1 MNGKDLM
8 QALNDIDER
17 YIEEALPWSAAVKKE
32 RHPVWALAAGLALCL
47 GLGAGAALLF
57 GGPLLTSGDPGPEV
71 TTLENAA
78 TGEARAAEQEAPEVP
93 IPHLEFAVSD
103 SGIGASVGGVYAA
116 GEGTQRELTLD
127 ELSSL
132 REQPGLSWMGGYYL
146 TGGALFDENGA
157 TLQVM
162 VAGYDPSI
170 VDESLETFPV
180 TESPAFTL
188 VLGKEGESGLPNAIE
203 DQLFFLEEPNN
214 TVEGVGVRAAQF
226 PYQDSYIDPVS
237 GESTQVDSTLYC
249 TGCTL
254 DGASVGLMAIADG
267 TALTEEEAQRL
278 AEVAAGYGV
287 HYGLSLEGLSAE
299 PKGKDTPNV
308 NYGDSYHLTVLGP
321 LGSRAPLDF
330 AAYTVETQEEY
341 GSYEEFLQAME
352 EDFNLGRWPEG
363 FAEGSTNRELTQEE
377 MQSIWGGQLPW
388 QENLPLAGWAVFDPS
403 GDLEG
408 VYLYGAD
415 EGSQEIGSRFLVVLR
430 PGPLNWEALRRREL
444 SYDIIQKPNN
454 QVNGQDVYAVTT
466 ALDQFY
472 EDGAGERV
480 DLGDNITYQA
490 SFQKG
495 EDPMTVTVYGYA
507 QGAPGDDPTPE
518 ERQAEALARDE
529 AQALVE
535 TVVGRSLYGPLSLE
549 GIAGGADSAPQ
560 EESTSSQTESAV
572 SSEIEENESTEG
584 GLNYLDVS
592 FNTSEYIPYME
603 EQTQLYQHYAEAEQR
618 GETWSVS
625 RGLEEDELNFL
636 LDQDFLPNQ
645 EDFAI
650 LEGGATLDWMEEPL
664 WVELSGFPTQE
675 TRSSGISAFTLYLS
689 KGDVPVSEAK
699 YLSTLFPEPNNTL
712 EGVDIYAFRWE
723 EETSLSQ
730 FSTPAEGQPYIP
742 PVYDRD
748 DSVLLALAFQKED
761 VGVAMTVRCDKWGFA
776 SEEEAQDFA
785 LSLAKNII
793 TQGVIPMEND
803 MQILSLPEN

>member
-93 IPHLEFAVSD
+93 IPHLEFAVND
-103 SGIGASVGGVYAA
+103 TGIGRATGGVYAA

-132 REQPGLSWMGGYYL
+132 REQPGLSWMGDYYL
-146 TGGALFDENGA
+146 TGTALFDENGA

-180 TESPAFTL
+180 EKIPAFL
-188 VLGKEGESGLPNAIE
+188 LALGQEDLPTQIE
-203 DQLFFLEEPNN
+203 EQLAFLEEPNN

-430 PGPLNWEALRRREL
+430 PGPLDWEALRRREL
-444 SYDIIQKPNN
+444 SYDIIQEPNN
-454 QVNGQDVYAVTT
+454 QVNDQDVYAVTT

-472 EDGAGERV
+472 EDDAGERV
-480 DLGDNITYQA
+480 DLGDHITYQA
-490 SFQKG
+490 SFQT
-495 EDPMTVTVYGYA
+495 DSLAVTVYGYA
-507 QGAPGDDPTPE
+507 QGAAGDTPTPE
-518 ERQAEALARDE
+518 EQQAEALARDK

-535 TVVGRSLYGPLSLE
+535 TVTGRSLYGPLSLE

-592 FNTSEYIPYME
+592 FNTSEYIAYMN
-603 EQTQLYQHYAEAEQR
+603 EQTHLYQHYAEAEQR
-618 GETWSVS
+618 GEPWLGS

-636 LDQDFLPNQ
+636 LDQEFLPNQ
-645 EDFAI
+645 EDFTI
-650 LEGGATLDWMEEPL
+650 LVGGATLDWMEEPL
-664 WVELSGFPTQE
+664 WVELSGSPTQE
-675 TRSSGISAFTLYLS
+675 TRSTGISAFTLYLA
-689 KGDVPVSEAK
+689 KGDIPVSRAK

-723 EETSLSQ
+723 EETNFSQ

-742 PVYDRD
+742 PVYDHD
-748 DSVLLALAFQKED
+748 DSVLFALAFQKED
-761 VGVAMTVRCDKWGFA
+761 IGVAMTVRCDKWGFA

-785 LSLAKNII
+785 LSLAENII
-793 TQGVIPMEND
+793 TQEVIPMEND
-803 MQILSLPEN
+803 MQVLSLPEN

>member
-93 IPHLEFAVSD
+93 IPDLEFAVND
-103 SGIGASVGGVYAA
+103 TGIGRATGGVYAA

-146 TGGALFDENGA
+146 TGGALFRETGD
-157 TLQVM
+157 LMQVW
-162 VAGYDPSI
+162 VIGYSPSA

-214 TVEGVGVRAAQF
+214 TVEGVGVRAAR
-226 PYQDSYIDPVS
+226 SEEEGVYIDPVS
-237 GESTQVDSTLYC
+237 GESRSAQVTLYC
-249 TGCTL
+249 TGYTL
-254 DGASVGLMAIADG
+254 DGTSVGLMAIADG

-415 EGSQEIGSRFLVVLR
+415 ENSQEIGSRFLVVLR
-430 PGPLNWEALRRREL
+430 PGPLDWEALRRREL
-444 SYDIIQKPNN
+444 SYDIIQEPNN

-472 EDGAGERV
+472 EDDAGERV
-480 DLGDNITYQA
+480 DLGDHITYQA
-490 SFQKG
+490 SFQT
-495 EDPMTVTVYGYA
+495 DSLAVTVYGYA
-507 QGAPGDDPTPE
+507 QGAAGDAPTPE
-518 ERQAEALARDE
+518 EQQAEALARDE

-560 EESTSSQTESAV
+560 EESTSSQAESAV

-584 GLNYLDVS
+584 GLDYLDVS
-592 FNTSEYIPYME
+592 FNTSEYIAYME
-603 EQTQLYQHYAEAEQR
+603 EQTHLYQHYAEAEQR
-618 GETWSVS
+618 GEPWLGS

-636 LDQDFLPNQ
+636 LDQEFLPNQ
-645 EDFAI
+645 EDFTI
-650 LEGGATLDWMEEPL
+650 LVGGATLDWMEEPL
-664 WVELSGFPTQE
+664 WVELSGSPTQE
-675 TRSSGISAFTLYLS
+675 TRSTGISAFTLYLA
-689 KGDVPVSEAK
+689 KGDIPVSRAK

-723 EETSLSQ
+723 EETNFSQ

-742 PVYDRD
+742 PVYDHD
-748 DSVLLALAFQKED
+748 DSVLFALAFQKED
-761 VGVAMTVRCDKWGFA
+761 IGVAMTVRCDKWGFA

-785 LSLAKNII
+785 LSLAENII
-793 TQGVIPMEND
+793 TQEVIPMEND
-803 MQILSLPEN
+803 MQVLSLPEN

>member
-93 IPHLEFAVSD
+93 IPHLEFAVND
-103 SGIGASVGGVYAA
+103 TGIGQGTGGVYA
-116 GEGTQRELTLD
+116 EGVTQRELTLD

-146 TGGALFDENGA
+146 TGGALFHETGD
-157 TLQVM
+157 LMQVW
-162 VAGYDPSI
+162 VIGYSPSA

-430 PGPLNWEALRRREL
+430 PGPLDWEALRRREL

-480 DLGDNITYQA
+480 DLGDHIVYQA
-490 SFQKG
+490 SFQK
-495 EDPMTVTVYGYA
+495 DSLAVTVYGYA
-507 QGAPGDDPTPE
+507 QGAAGDDPTPE
-518 ERQAEALARDE
+518 EQTAEALARDK

-535 TVVGRSLYGPLSLE
+535 TVTGRSLYGPLSLE
-549 GIAGGADSAPQ
+549 GIAGGGLPSLSQ
-560 EESTSSQTESAV
+560 EESSSSQAESGAP
-572 SSEIEENESTEG
+572 SEIEENESTEG
-584 GLNYLDVS
+584 GLDYLDVS
-592 FNTSEYIPYME
+592 FNTSEYIAYMN
-603 EQTQLYQHYAEAEQR
+603 EQTHLYQHYAEAEQR
-618 GETWSVS
+618 GEPWLGS

-636 LDQDFLPNQ
+636 LDQEFLPNQ
-645 EDFAI
+645 EDFTI
-650 LEGGATLDWMEEPL
+650 LVGGATLDWMEEPL
-664 WVELSGFPTQE
+664 WVELSGSPTQE
-675 TRSSGISAFTLYLS
+675 TRSTGISAFTLYLA
-689 KGDVPVSEAK
+689 KGDIPVSRAK
-699 YLSTLFPEPNNTL
+699 YLSTLFP
-712 EGVDIYAFRWE
+712 
-723 EETSLSQ
+723 
-730 FSTPAEGQPYIP
+730 
-742 PVYDRD
+742 
-748 DSVLLALAFQKED
+748 
-761 VGVAMTVRCDKWGFA
+761 
-776 SEEEAQDFA
+776 
-785 LSLAKNII
+785 
-793 TQGVIPMEND
+793 
-803 MQILSLPEN
+803 

>member
-78 TGEARAAEQEAPEVP
+78 SGEARAAEQEAPEVP

-103 SGIGASVGGVYAA
+103 SGIGASVGGVYA
-116 GEGTQRELTLD
+116 EGVIQRTLTLD

-132 REQPGLSWMGGYYL
+132 REQPGLSWMGDYYL
-146 TGGALFDENGA
+146 TGTALFDENGG

-180 TESPAFTL
+180 EKTPAFL
-188 VLGKEGESGLPNAIE
+188 LALGQEDLPTQIE
-203 DQLFFLEEPNN
+203 EQLAFLGEPNN

-226 PYQDSYIDPVS
+226 PYQGGYIDPVS
-237 GESTQVDSTLYC
+237 RESTQVDSTLYC
-249 TGCTL
+249 TGYTL

-299 PKGKDTPNV
+299 PKGKDAPNV

-430 PGPLNWEALRRREL
+430 PGPLDWEALRRREL

-472 EDGAGERV
+472 EDDAGERV
-480 DLGDNITYQA
+480 DLGDHITYQA
-490 SFQKG
+490 SFQT
-495 EDPMTVTVYGYA
+495 DSLAVTVYGYA
-507 QGAPGDDPTPE
+507 QGAAGDAPTPE
-518 ERQAEALARDE
+518 EQQAEALARDE

-560 EESTSSQTESAV
+560 EESTSSQAESAV
-572 SSEIEENESTEG
+572 PSEIEENESSEG

-723 EETSLSQ
+723 EAVSYHVFTDYTTDYPYPHP
-730 FSTPAEGQPYIP
+730 TPFH
-742 PVYDRD
+742 
-748 DSVLLALAFQKED
+748 DSDQSVEFGLAFQKED
-761 VGVAMTVRCDKWGFA
+761 IGVAMTVRCDKWGFA
-776 SEEEAQDFA
+776 SEEEAKDFA
-785 LSLAKNII
+785 LSLAENII
-793 TQGVIPMEND
+793 TQEVIPMEND
-803 MQILSLPEN
+803 MQVLSLPEN

>member
-93 IPHLEFAVSD
+93 IPHLEFAVND
-103 SGIGASVGGVYAA
+103 TGIGQGTGGVYA
-116 GEGTQRELTLD
+116 EGVTQRELTLD

-132 REQPGLSWMGGYYL
+132 REQPGLSWMGDYYL
-146 TGGALFDENGA
+146 TGTALFDENGG

-180 TESPAFTL
+180 EKTPAFL
-188 VLGKEGESGLPNAIE
+188 LALGQEDLPTQIE
-203 DQLFFLEEPNN
+203 EQLAFLEEPNN

-430 PGPLNWEALRRREL
+430 PGPLDWEALRRREL
-444 SYDIIQKPNN
+444 SYDIIQEPNN
-454 QVNGQDVYAVTT
+454 QVNGQNVYAVTT

-472 EDGAGERV
+472 EEDAGERV
-480 DLGDNITYQA
+480 DLGDHITYQA
-490 SFQKG
+490 SFQK
-495 EDPMTVTVYGYA
+495 DSLAVTVYGYA
-507 QGAPGDDPTPE
+507 QGAAGDAPTPE
-518 ERQAEALARDE
+518 EQQAEALARDE

-723 EETSLSQ
+723 EAVSYHVFTDYTTDYPYPHP
-730 FSTPAEGQPYIP
+730 TPFH
-742 PVYDRD
+742 
-748 DSVLLALAFQKED
+748 DSDQSVEFGLAFQKED
-761 VGVAMTVRCDKWGFA
+761 IGVAMTVRCDKWGFA
-776 SEEEAQDFA
+776 SEEEAKDFA
-785 LSLAKNII
+785 LSLAENII
-793 TQGVIPMEND
+793 TQEVIPMEND

>member
-78 TGEARAAEQEAPEVP
+78 TGEVRAAEQEAPEVP
-93 IPHLEFAVSD
+93 IPDLEFAVND
-103 SGIGASVGGVYAA
+103 TGIGRATGGVYAA

-146 TGGALFDENGA
+146 TGGALFHETGD
-157 TLQVM
+157 LMQVW
-162 VAGYDPSI
+162 VIGYSPSA

-188 VLGKEGESGLPNAIE
+188 VLGKEGESGLSNAIE

-214 TVEGVGVRAAQF
+214 TVEGVGVRAAR
-226 PYQDSYIDPVS
+226 SEEEGVYIDPVS
-237 GESTQVDSTLYC
+237 GESRSAQVTLYC
-249 TGCTL
+249 TGYTL
-254 DGASVGLMAIADG
+254 DGTSVGLMAIADG

-430 PGPLNWEALRRREL
+430 PGPLDWEALRLREL
-444 SYDIIQKPNN
+444 SYDIIQEPNN
-454 QVNGQDVYAVTT
+454 QVNDQDVYAVTT

-472 EDGAGERV
+472 EDDAGERV
-480 DLGDNITYQA
+480 DLGDHITYQA
-490 SFQKG
+490 SFQT
-495 EDPMTVTVYGYA
+495 DSLAVTVYGYA
-507 QGAPGDDPTPE
+507 QGAAGDAPTPE
-518 ERQAEALARDE
+518 EQQAEALARDE

-675 TRSSGISAFTLYLS
+675 TRSTGINAFTLYLS
-689 KGDVPVSEAK
+689 KGDIPVARAK

-785 LSLAKNII
+785 LSLAENII
-793 TQGVIPMEND
+793 TQEVIPMEND
-803 MQILSLPEN
+803 MQVLSLPEN

>member
-8 QALNDIDER
+8 QALNDIDGR

-78 TGEARAAEQEAPEVP
+78 TGEARAAEQEAQEVP

-103 SGIGASVGGVYAA
+103 SGIGASVGGVYA
-116 GEGTQRELTLD
+116 EGVIQRALTLD

-132 REQPGLSWMGGYYL
+132 REQPGLSWMGDYYL
-146 TGGALFDENGA
+146 TGTALFDENGA

-180 TESPAFTL
+180 EKIPAFL
-188 VLGKEGESGLPNAIE
+188 LALGQEDLPTQIE
-203 DQLFFLEEPNN
+203 EQLAFLEEPNN

-430 PGPLNWEALRRREL
+430 PGPLDWEALRLREL
-444 SYDIIQKPNN
+444 SYDIIQEPNN

-472 EDGAGERV
+472 EDDAGERV
-480 DLGDNITYQA
+480 DLGDHITYQA
-490 SFQKG
+490 SFQT
-495 EDPMTVTVYGYA
+495 DSLAVTVYGYA
-507 QGAPGDDPTPE
+507 QGAAGDAPTPE
-518 ERQAEALARDE
+518 EQQAEALARDE

-549 GIAGGADSAPQ
+549 GIAGGADSSPFSQ
-560 EESTSSQTESAV
+560 EESAASSQAESAV

-675 TRSSGISAFTLYLS
+675 TRSTGISAFTLYLA
-689 KGDVPVSEAK
+689 KGDIPVSRAK

-723 EETSLSQ
+723 EETNFSQ

-742 PVYDRD
+742 PVYDHD
-748 DSVLLALAFQKED
+748 DSVLFALAFQKED
-761 VGVAMTVRCDKWGFA
+761 IGVAMTVRCDKWGFA

-785 LSLAKNII
+785 LSLAENII
-793 TQGVIPMEND
+793 TQEVIPMEND
-803 MQILSLPEN
+803 MQVLSLPEN

>member
-103 SGIGASVGGVYAA
+103 SGIGASVGGVSMEAA
-116 GEGTQRELTLD
+116 TQRALTLD

-132 REQPGLSWMGGYYL
+132 REQPGLSWMGDYYL
-146 TGGALFDENGA
+146 TGTALFDENGG

-180 TESPAFTL
+180 EKTPAFL
-188 VLGKEGESGLPNAIE
+188 LALGQEDLPTQIE
-203 DQLFFLEEPNN
+203 EQLAFLGEPNN
-214 TVEGVGVRAAQF
+214 TVEGVEVRAAQF
-226 PYQDSYIDPVS
+226 PYQGGYIDPVS
-237 GESTQVDSTLYC
+237 GETTQVDSTLYC
-249 TGCTL
+249 TGYTL
-254 DGASVGLMAIADG
+254 DGASVGLMAVGGD
-267 TALTEEEAQRL
+267 TLTEEEAQHL

-287 HYGLSLEGLSAE
+287 YHGLSLEGISAE
-299 PKGKDTPNV
+299 PKGNDTPNV

-330 AAYTVETQEEY
+330 APYTVETQEEY

-377 MQSIWGGQLPW
+377 IQSIWGGQLPW
-388 QENLPLAGWAVFDPS
+388 AESLPLAGWAVFGPS

-415 EGSQEIGSRFLVVLR
+415 ENSQEIGSRFLVTLQ
-430 PGPLNWEALRRREL
+430 PGPLDWEALRLREL
-444 SYDIIQKPNN
+444 SYDIIQEPNN

-466 ALDQFY
+466 ALDRFY
-472 EDGAGERV
+472 EDDAGERV
-480 DLGDNITYQA
+480 DLGNHITYQA
-490 SFQKG
+490 SFQT
-495 EDPMTVTVYGYA
+495 DSLAVTVYGYA
-507 QGAPGDDPTPE
+507 QGAAGDDPTPE
-518 ERQAEALARDE
+518 EQMAEALARDE

-535 TVVGRSLYGPLSLE
+535 TVTGRSLYGPLSLE
-549 GIAGGADSAPQ
+549 GIAGGADSSPFSQ
-560 EESTSSQTESAV
+560 EESAASSQAESAV
-572 SSEIEENESTEG
+572 PSEIEENESSEG

-592 FNTSEYIPYME
+592 FNTSEYITYMN
-603 EQTQLYQHYAEAEQR
+603 EQTHLYQHYAEAEQR
-618 GETWSVS
+618 GEPWLGS

-675 TRSSGISAFTLYLS
+675 TRSTGINAFTLYLS
-689 KGDVPVSEAK
+689 KGDIPVARAK

-761 VGVAMTVRCDKWGFA
+761 IGVAMTVRCDKWGFA
-776 SEEEAQDFA
+776 SEEEAKDFA
-785 LSLAKNII
+785 LSLAENII
-793 TQGVIPMEND
+793 TQEVIPMEND
-803 MQILSLPEN
+803 MQVLSLPEN

>member
-57 GGPLLTSGDPGPEV
+57 GGSLLTSGDPGPEV

-78 TGEARAAEQEAPEVP
+78 TGEVRAAEQEAPEVP
-93 IPHLEFAVSD
+93 IPDLEFAVND
-103 SGIGASVGGVYAA
+103 TGIGRATGGVYAA

-146 TGGALFDENGA
+146 TGTALFDENGG

-214 TVEGVGVRAAQF
+214 TVEGVGVRAAR
-226 PYQDSYIDPVS
+226 SEEEGVYIDPVS
-237 GESTQVDSTLYC
+237 GESRSAQVTLYC

-330 AAYTVETQEEY
+330 APYTVETQEEY

-430 PGPLNWEALRRREL
+430 PGPLDWEALRRREL

-480 DLGDNITYQA
+480 DLGDHIVYQA
-490 SFQKG
+490 SFQT
-495 EDPMTVTVYGYA
+495 DSLAVTVYGYA
-507 QGAPGDDPTPE
+507 QGAAGDAPTPE
-518 ERQAEALARDE
+518 EQQAEALARDE

-560 EESTSSQTESAV
+560 EESTSSQAESAV

-675 TRSSGISAFTLYLS
+675 TRSTGISAFTLYLA
-689 KGDVPVSEAK
+689 KGDIPVSRAK

-723 EETSLSQ
+723 EETNFSQ

-742 PVYDRD
+742 PVYDHD
-748 DSVLLALAFQKED
+748 DSVLFALAFQKED
-761 VGVAMTVRCDKWGFA
+761 IGVAMTVRCDKWGFA
-776 SEEEAQDFA
+776 SEEEAKDFA
-785 LSLAKNII
+785 LSLAENII
-793 TQGVIPMEND
+793 TQEVIPMEND
-803 MQILSLPEN
+803 MQVLSLPEN

>member
-93 IPHLEFAVSD
+93 IPDLEFAVND
-103 SGIGASVGGVYAA
+103 TGIGRATGGVYAA
-116 GEGTQRELTLD
+116 GEGTQRALTLD

-132 REQPGLSWMGGYYL
+132 REQPGLSWMGDYYL
-146 TGGALFDENGA
+146 TGTALFDENGA

-180 TESPAFTL
+180 EKTPAFL
-188 VLGKEGESGLPNAIE
+188 LALGQEDLPTQIE
-203 DQLFFLEEPNN
+203 EQLAFLGEPNN

-430 PGPLNWEALRRREL
+430 PGPLDWEALRRREL
-444 SYDIIQKPNN
+444 SYDIIQEPNN
-454 QVNGQDVYAVTT
+454 QVNDQDVYAVTT

-472 EDGAGERV
+472 EDDAGERV
-480 DLGDNITYQA
+480 DLGDHITYQA
-490 SFQKG
+490 SFQT
-495 EDPMTVTVYGYA
+495 DSLAVTVYGYA
-507 QGAPGDDPTPE
+507 QGAAGDTPTPE
-518 ERQAEALARDE
+518 EQQAEALARDE

-549 GIAGGADSAPQ
+549 GIAGGGLPSLSQ
-560 EESTSSQTESAV
+560 EESSSSQAESGAP
-572 SSEIEENESTEG
+572 SEIEENESTEG

-592 FNTSEYIPYME
+592 FNTSEYIAYMN
-603 EQTQLYQHYAEAEQR
+603 EQTHLYQHYAEAEQR
-618 GETWSVS
+618 GEPWLGS

-636 LDQDFLPNQ
+636 LDQEFLPNQ
-645 EDFAI
+645 EDFTI
-650 LEGGATLDWMEEPL
+650 LVGGATLDWMEEPL
-664 WVELSGFPTQE
+664 WVELSGSPTQE
-675 TRSSGISAFTLYLS
+675 TRSTGISAFTLYLA
-689 KGDVPVSEAK
+689 KGDIPVSRAK

-723 EETSLSQ
+723 EETNFSQ

-742 PVYDRD
+742 PVYDHD
-748 DSVLLALAFQKED
+748 DSVLFALAFQKED
-761 VGVAMTVRCDKWGFA
+761 IGVAMTVRCDKWGFA

-785 LSLAKNII
+785 LSLAENII
-793 TQGVIPMEND
+793 TQEVIPMEND
-803 MQILSLPEN
+803 MQVLSLPEN

>member
-78 TGEARAAEQEAPEVP
+78 TGEARAAEQEAPEIP
-93 IPHLEFAVSD
+93 IPHLEFAVND
-103 SGIGASVGGVYAA
+103 TGIGQGTGGVYA
-116 GEGTQRELTLD
+116 EGVTQRELTLD

-146 TGGALFDENGA
+146 TGGALFHETGD
-157 TLQVM
+157 LMQVW
-162 VAGYDPSI
+162 VIGYSPSA

-188 VLGKEGESGLPNAIE
+188 VLGKEGESGLSNAIE

-254 DGASVGLMAIADG
+254 DGTSVGLMAIADG
-267 TALTEEEAQRL
+267 TTLTEEEAQRL

-430 PGPLNWEALRRREL
+430 PGPLDWEALRRREL

-472 EDGAGERV
+472 EDDAGEGV
-480 DLGDNITYQA
+480 DLGDHITYQA
-490 SFQKG
+490 SFQK
-495 EDPMTVTVYGYA
+495 DSLAVTVYGYA
-507 QGAPGDDPTPE
+507 QGAAGDAPTPE
-518 ERQAEALARDE
+518 EQQAEALARDK

-535 TVVGRSLYGPLSLE
+535 TVTGRSLYGPLSLE

-675 TRSSGISAFTLYLS
+675 TRSTGISAFTLYLA
-689 KGDVPVSEAK
+689 KGDIPVSRAK

-723 EETSLSQ
+723 EETNFSQ

-742 PVYDRD
+742 PVYDHD
-748 DSVLLALAFQKED
+748 DSVLFALAFQKED
-761 VGVAMTVRCDKWGFA
+761 IGVAMTVRCDKWGFA

-785 LSLAKNII
+785 LSLAENII
-793 TQGVIPMEND
+793 TQEVIPMEND
-803 MQILSLPEN
+803 MQVLSLPEN

>member
-93 IPHLEFAVSD
+93 IPDLEFAVND
-103 SGIGASVGGVYAA
+103 TGIGRATGGVYAA

-146 TGGALFDENGA
+146 TGTALFDENGA

-180 TESPAFTL
+180 EKIPAFL
-188 VLGKEGESGLPNAIE
+188 LALGQEDLPTQIE
-203 DQLFFLEEPNN
+203 EQLAFLGEPNN

-226 PYQDSYIDPVS
+226 PYQGGYIDPVS
-237 GESTQVDSTLYC
+237 RESTQVDSTLYC
-249 TGCTL
+249 TGYTL
-254 DGASVGLMAIADG
+254 DGASVGLMAVGGD
-267 TALTEEEAQRL
+267 TLTEEEAQHL

-287 HYGLSLEGLSAE
+287 YHGLSLEGISAE

-430 PGPLNWEALRRREL
+430 PGPLDWEALRRREL

-480 DLGDNITYQA
+480 DLGDHITYQA
-490 SFQKG
+490 SFQT
-495 EDPMTVTVYGYA
+495 DSLAVTVYGYA
-507 QGAPGDDPTPE
+507 QGAAGDTPTPE
-518 ERQAEALARDE
+518 EQMAEALARDE

-535 TVVGRSLYGPLSLE
+535 TVTGRSLYGPLSLE
-549 GIAGGADSAPQ
+549 GIAGGADSSPFSQ
-560 EESTSSQTESAV
+560 EESAASSQAESAV

-675 TRSSGISAFTLYLS
+675 TRSTGISAFTLYLA
-689 KGDVPVSEAK
+689 KGDIPVSRAK

-723 EETSLSQ
+723 EETNFSQ

-742 PVYDRD
+742 PVYDHD
-748 DSVLLALAFQKED
+748 DSVLFALAFQKED
-761 VGVAMTVRCDKWGFA
+761 IGVAMTVRCDKWGFA

-785 LSLAKNII
+785 LSLAENII
-793 TQGVIPMEND
+793 TQEVIPMEND
-803 MQILSLPEN
+803 MQVLSLPEN

>member
-93 IPHLEFAVSD
+93 IPDLEFAVND
-103 SGIGASVGGVYAA
+103 TGIGRATGGVYAA

-146 TGGALFDENGA
+146 TGTALFDENGG

-226 PYQDSYIDPVS
+226 PYQDSYINPVS

-330 AAYTVETQEEY
+330 APYTVETQEEY

-430 PGPLNWEALRRREL
+430 PGPLDWEALRRREL

-472 EDGAGERV
+472 EDDAGERV
-480 DLGDNITYQA
+480 DLGDHITYQA
-490 SFQKG
+490 SFQT
-495 EDPMTVTVYGYA
+495 DSLAVTVYGYA
-507 QGAPGDDPTPE
+507 QGAAGDTPTPE
-518 ERQAEALARDE
+518 EQQAEALARDE

-560 EESTSSQTESAV
+560 EESTSSQAESAV

-675 TRSSGISAFTLYLS
+675 TRSTGISAFTLYLA
-689 KGDVPVSEAK
+689 KGDIPVSRAK

-723 EETSLSQ
+723 EETNFSQ

-742 PVYDRD
+742 PVYDHD
-748 DSVLLALAFQKED
+748 DSVLFALAFQKED
-761 VGVAMTVRCDKWGFA
+761 IGVAMTVRCDKWGFA

-785 LSLAKNII
+785 LSLAENII
-793 TQGVIPMEND
+793 TQEVIPMEND
-803 MQILSLPEN
+803 MQVLSLPEN

>member
-93 IPHLEFAVSD
+93 IPDLEFAVND
-103 SGIGASVGGVYAA
+103 TGIGRATGGVYAA

-146 TGGALFDENGA
+146 TGGALFHETGD
-157 TLQVM
+157 LMQVW
-162 VAGYDPSI
+162 VIGYSPSA

-188 VLGKEGESGLPNAIE
+188 VLGKEGESGLSKAIE

-249 TGCTL
+249 TGYTL
-254 DGASVGLMAIADG
+254 DSASVGLMAIADG

-299 PKGKDTPNV
+299 PKGKDAPNV

-388 QENLPLAGWAVFDPS
+388 QENLPLAGWAVFDPA

-415 EGSQEIGSRFLVVLR
+415 EGSQEIGSRFLVTLQ
-430 PGPLNWEALRRREL
+430 PGPLDWEALRRREL
-444 SYDIIQKPNN
+444 SYDIIQEPNN
-454 QVNGQDVYAVTT
+454 QVNGQNVYAVTT

-472 EDGAGERV
+472 EEDAGERV
-480 DLGDNITYQA
+480 DLGDHITYQA
-490 SFQKG
+490 SFQK
-495 EDPMTVTVYGYA
+495 DSLAVTVYGYA
-507 QGAPGDDPTPE
+507 QGAAGDAPTPE
-518 ERQAEALARDE
+518 EQQAEALARDE

-675 TRSSGISAFTLYLS
+675 TRSTGISAFTLYLA
-689 KGDVPVSEAK
+689 KGDIPVSRAK

-723 EETSLSQ
+723 EETNFSQ

-742 PVYDRD
+742 PVYDHD
-748 DSVLLALAFQKED
+748 DSVLFALAFQKED
-761 VGVAMTVRCDKWGFA
+761 IGVAMTVRCDKWGFA

-785 LSLAKNII
+785 LSLAENII
-793 TQGVIPMEND
+793 TQEVIPMEND

>member
-78 TGEARAAEQEAPEVP
+78 GEARAEQEAPEVP
-93 IPHLEFAVSD
+93 IPRLEFAVND
-103 SGIGASVGGVYAA
+103 TGIGRATGGVYAA

-146 TGGALFDENGA
+146 TGTALFDENGG

-214 TVEGVGVRAAQF
+214 TVEGVGVRAAR
-226 PYQDSYIDPVS
+226 SEEEGVYIDPVS
-237 GESTQVDSTLYC
+237 GESRSAQVTLYC

-299 PKGKDTPNV
+299 PKGKDAPNV

-430 PGPLNWEALRRREL
+430 PGPLDWEALRRREL

-472 EDGAGERV
+472 EDDAGERV
-480 DLGDNITYQA
+480 DLGDHIVYQA
-490 SFQKG
+490 SFQK
-495 EDPMTVTVYGYA
+495 DSLAVTVYGYA
-507 QGAPGDDPTPE
+507 QGAAGDDPTPE
-518 ERQAEALARDE
+518 EQQAEALARDK

-535 TVVGRSLYGPLSLE
+535 TVTGRSLYGPLSLE

-675 TRSSGISAFTLYLS
+675 TRSTGISAFTLYLA
-689 KGDVPVSEAK
+689 KGDIPVSRAK

-723 EETSLSQ
+723 EETNFSQ

-742 PVYDRD
+742 PVYDHD
-748 DSVLLALAFQKED
+748 DSVLFALAFQKED
-761 VGVAMTVRCDKWGFA
+761 IGVAMTVRCDKWGFA
-776 SEEEAQDFA
+776 SEEEAKDFA
-785 LSLAKNII
+785 LSLAENII
-793 TQGVIPMEND
+793 TQEVIPMEND
-803 MQILSLPEN
+803 MQVLSLPEN

>member
-93 IPHLEFAVSD
+93 IPDLEFAVND
-103 SGIGASVGGVYAA
+103 TGIGRATGGVYAA

-146 TGGALFDENGA
+146 TGTALFDENGG

-214 TVEGVGVRAAQF
+214 TVEGVGVRAAR
-226 PYQDSYIDPVS
+226 SEEEGVYIDPVS
-237 GESTQVDSTLYC
+237 GESRSAQVTLYC

-299 PKGKDTPNV
+299 PKGKDAPNV

-430 PGPLNWEALRRREL
+430 PGPLDWEALRRREL

-454 QVNGQDVYAVTT
+454 QVNGQDVYAATT

-472 EDGAGERV
+472 EDDAGERV
-480 DLGDNITYQA
+480 DLGDHITYQA
-490 SFQKG
+490 SFQT
-495 EDPMTVTVYGYA
+495 DSLAVTVYGYA
-507 QGAPGDDPTPE
+507 QGAAGDAPTPE
-518 ERQAEALARDE
+518 EQQAEALARDE

-664 WVELSGFPTQE
+664 WVELSGSPTQE
-675 TRSSGISAFTLYLS
+675 TRSTGISAFTLYLA
-689 KGDVPVSEAK
+689 KGDIPVSRAK

-723 EETSLSQ
+723 EETNFSQ

-742 PVYDRD
+742 PVYDHD
-748 DSVLLALAFQKED
+748 DSVLFALAFQKED
-761 VGVAMTVRCDKWGFA
+761 IGVAMTVRCDKWGFA

-785 LSLAKNII
+785 LSLAENII
-793 TQGVIPMEND
+793 TQEVIPMEND
-803 MQILSLPEN
+803 MQVLSLPEN

>member
-93 IPHLEFAVSD
+93 IPHLEFAVND
-103 SGIGASVGGVYAA
+103 TGIGQGTGGVYA
-116 GEGTQRELTLD
+116 EGVIQRALTLD

-132 REQPGLSWMGGYYL
+132 REQPGLSWMGDYYL
-146 TGGALFDENGA
+146 TGTALFDENGA

-180 TESPAFTL
+180 EKIPAFL
-188 VLGKEGESGLPNAIE
+188 LALGQEDLPTQIE
-203 DQLFFLEEPNN
+203 EQLAFLEEPNN

-430 PGPLNWEALRRREL
+430 PGPLDWEALRRREL

-472 EDGAGERV
+472 EDDAGERV
-480 DLGDNITYQA
+480 DLGDHIVYQA
-490 SFQKG
+490 SFQK
-495 EDPMTVTVYGYA
+495 DSLAVTVYGYA
-507 QGAPGDDPTPE
+507 QGAAGDDPTPE
-518 ERQAEALARDE
+518 EQTAEALARDK

-535 TVVGRSLYGPLSLE
+535 TVTGRSLYGPLSLE

-664 WVELSGFPTQE
+664 WVELSGSPTQE
-675 TRSSGISAFTLYLS
+675 TRSTGISAFTLYLA
-689 KGDVPVSEAK
+689 KGDIPVSRAK

-723 EETSLSQ
+723 EETNFSQ

-742 PVYDRD
+742 PVYDHD
-748 DSVLLALAFQKED
+748 DSVLFALAFQKED
-761 VGVAMTVRCDKWGFA
+761 IGVAMTVRCDKWGFA

-785 LSLAKNII
+785 LSLAENII
-793 TQGVIPMEND
+793 TQEVIPMEND
-803 MQILSLPEN
+803 MQVLSLPEN

>member
-78 TGEARAAEQEAPEVP
+78 SGEARAAEQEAPEVP

-103 SGIGASVGGVYAA
+103 SGIGASVGGVYA
-116 GEGTQRELTLD
+116 EGVIQRTLTLD

-132 REQPGLSWMGGYYL
+132 REQPGLSWMGDYYL
-146 TGGALFDENGA
+146 TGTALFDENGG

-180 TESPAFTL
+180 EKTPAFL
-188 VLGKEGESGLPNAIE
+188 LALGQEDLPTQIE
-203 DQLFFLEEPNN
+203 EQLAFLGEPNN

-226 PYQDSYIDPVS
+226 PYQGGYIDPVS
-237 GESTQVDSTLYC
+237 RESTQVDSTLYC
-249 TGCTL
+249 TGYTL
-254 DGASVGLMAIADG
+254 DGASVGLMAVGGD
-267 TALTEEEAQRL
+267 TLTEEEAQHL

-430 PGPLNWEALRRREL
+430 PGPLDWEALRRREL

-472 EDGAGERV
+472 EDDAGERV
-480 DLGDNITYQA
+480 DLGDHITYQA
-490 SFQKG
+490 SFQT
-495 EDPMTVTVYGYA
+495 DSLAVTVYGYA
-507 QGAPGDDPTPE
+507 QGAAGDAPTPE
-518 ERQAEALARDE
+518 EQQAEALARDA

-675 TRSSGISAFTLYLS
+675 TRSTGISAFTLYLA
-689 KGDVPVSEAK
+689 KGDIPVSRAK

-723 EETSLSQ
+723 EETNFSQ

-742 PVYDRD
+742 PVYDHD
-748 DSVLLALAFQKED
+748 DSVLFALAFQKED
-761 VGVAMTVRCDKWGFA
+761 IGVAMTVRCDKWGFA
-776 SEEEAQDFA
+776 SEEEAKDFA
-785 LSLAKNII
+785 LSLAENII
-793 TQGVIPMEND
+793 TQEVIPMEND
-803 MQILSLPEN
+803 MQVLSLPEN

>member
-47 GLGAGAALLF
+47 GLGTGAALLF

-93 IPHLEFAVSD
+93 IPDLEFAVSD
-103 SGIGASVGGVYAA
+103 SGIGASVGGVYA
-116 GEGTQRELTLD
+116 EGVIQRTLTLD

-132 REQPGLSWMGGYYL
+132 REQPGLSWMGDYYL
-146 TGGALFDENGA
+146 TGTALFDENGG

-214 TVEGVGVRAAQF
+214 TVEGVGVRAAR
-226 PYQDSYIDPVS
+226 SEEEGVYIDPVS
-237 GESTQVDSTLYC
+237 GESRSAQVTLYC
-249 TGCTL
+249 TGYTL
-254 DGASVGLMAIADG
+254 DGTSVGLMAIADG

-430 PGPLNWEALRRREL
+430 PGPLDWEALRRREL

-472 EDGAGERV
+472 EDDAGERV
-480 DLGDNITYQA
+480 DLGDHITYQA
-490 SFQKG
+490 SFQK
-495 EDPMTVTVYGYA
+495 DSLAVTVYGYA
-507 QGAPGDDPTPE
+507 QGAAGDDPTPE
-518 ERQAEALARDE
+518 EQTAEALARDK

-535 TVVGRSLYGPLSLE
+535 TVTGRSLYGPLSLE

-592 FNTSEYIPYME
+592 FNTSEYIPYMK

-723 EETSLSQ
+723 EAVSYHVFTDYTTDYPYPHP
-730 FSTPAEGQPYIP
+730 TPFH
-742 PVYDRD
+742 
-748 DSVLLALAFQKED
+748 DSDQSVEFGLAFQKED
-761 VGVAMTVRCDKWGFA
+761 IGVAMTVRCDKWGFA

-785 LSLAKNII
+785 LSLAENII
-793 TQGVIPMEND
+793 TQEVIPMEND
-803 MQILSLPEN
+803 MQVLSLPEN

>member
-47 GLGAGAALLF
+47 GLGTGAALLF

-93 IPHLEFAVSD
+93 IPDLEFAVSD
-103 SGIGASVGGVYAA
+103 SGIGASVGGVYA
-116 GEGTQRELTLD
+116 EGVIQRTLTLD

-132 REQPGLSWMGGYYL
+132 REQPGLSWMGDYYL
-146 TGGALFDENGA
+146 TGTALFDENGG

-180 TESPAFTL
+180 EKTPAFL
-188 VLGKEGESGLPNAIE
+188 LALGQEDLPTQIE
-203 DQLFFLEEPNN
+203 EQLAFLEEPNN

-430 PGPLNWEALRRREL
+430 PGPLDWEALRRREL

-454 QVNGQDVYAVTT
+454 QVNDQDVYAVTT

-472 EDGAGERV
+472 EDDAGERV
-480 DLGDNITYQA
+480 DLGDHITYQA
-490 SFQKG
+490 SFQT
-495 EDPMTVTVYGYA
+495 DSLAVTVYGYA
-507 QGAPGDDPTPE
+507 QGAAGDAPTPE
-518 ERQAEALARDE
+518 EQQAEALARDE

-664 WVELSGFPTQE
+664 WVELSGFPTQA

-723 EETSLSQ
+723 EAVSYHVFTDYTTDYPYPHP
-730 FSTPAEGQPYIP
+730 TPFH
-742 PVYDRD
+742 
-748 DSVLLALAFQKED
+748 DSDQSVEFGLAFQKED
-761 VGVAMTVRCDKWGFA
+761 IGVAMTVRCDKWGFA
-776 SEEEAQDFA
+776 SEEEAKDFA
-785 LSLAKNII
+785 LSLAENII
-793 TQGVIPMEND
+793 TQEVIPMEND
-803 MQILSLPEN
+803 MQVLSLPEN

>member
-93 IPHLEFAVSD
+93 IPDLEFAVND
-103 SGIGASVGGVYAA
+103 TGIGRATGGVYAA

-146 TGGALFDENGA
+146 TGGALFHETGD
-157 TLQVM
+157 LMQVW
-162 VAGYDPSI
+162 VIGYSPSA

-249 TGCTL
+249 TGYTL
-254 DGASVGLMAIADG
+254 DSASVGLMAIADG

-299 PKGKDTPNV
+299 PKGKDAPNV

-388 QENLPLAGWAVFDPS
+388 QENLPLAGWAVFDPA

-415 EGSQEIGSRFLVVLR
+415 EGSQEIGSRFLVTLQ
-430 PGPLNWEALRRREL
+430 PGPLDWEALRRREL
-444 SYDIIQKPNN
+444 SYDIIQEPNN
-454 QVNGQDVYAVTT
+454 QVNGQNAYAVTT

-472 EDGAGERV
+472 EDDAGERV
-480 DLGDNITYQA
+480 DLGDHITYQA
-490 SFQKG
+490 SFQK
-495 EDPMTVTVYGYA
+495 DSLAVTVYGYA
-507 QGAPGDDPTPE
+507 QGAAGDTPTPE
-518 ERQAEALARDE
+518 EQQAEALARDE

-560 EESTSSQTESAV
+560 EESTSSQAESAV

-675 TRSSGISAFTLYLS
+675 TRSTGISAFTLYLA
-689 KGDVPVSEAK
+689 KGDIPVSRAK

-723 EETSLSQ
+723 EETNFSQ

-742 PVYDRD
+742 PVYDHD
-748 DSVLLALAFQKED
+748 DSVLFALAFQKED
-761 VGVAMTVRCDKWGFA
+761 IGVAMTVRCDKWGFA

-785 LSLAKNII
+785 LSLAENII
-793 TQGVIPMEND
+793 TQEVIPMEND
-803 MQILSLPEN
+803 MQVLSLPEN

>member
-78 TGEARAAEQEAPEVP
+78 NGEARAAEQEAPEVP

-103 SGIGASVGGVYAA
+103 SGIGAALGGVYA
-116 GEGTQRELTLD
+116 EGVIQRALTLD

-132 REQPGLSWMGGYYL
+132 RDQPGLSWMGDYYL
-146 TGGALFDENGA
+146 TGTALFDENGG

-180 TESPAFTL
+180 EKIPAFL
-188 VLGKEGESGLPNAIE
+188 LALGQEDLPTQIE
-203 DQLFFLEEPNN
+203 EQLAFLGEPNN

-226 PYQDSYIDPVS
+226 PYQGGYIDPVS
-237 GESTQVDSTLYC
+237 GETTQVDSTLYC

-430 PGPLNWEALRRREL
+430 PGPLDWEALRRREL
-444 SYDIIQKPNN
+444 SYDIIQEPNN
-454 QVNGQDVYAVTT
+454 QVNDQDVYAVTT

-472 EDGAGERV
+472 EDDAGERV
-480 DLGDNITYQA
+480 DLGDHITYQA
-490 SFQKG
+490 SFQT
-495 EDPMTVTVYGYA
+495 DSLAVTVYGYA
-507 QGAPGDDPTPE
+507 QGAAGDTPTPE
-518 ERQAEALARDE
+518 EQQAEALARDE

-535 TVVGRSLYGPLSLE
+535 TVAGRSLYGPLSLE

-723 EETSLSQ
+723 EAVSYHVFTDYTTDYPYPHP
-730 FSTPAEGQPYIP
+730 TPFH
-742 PVYDRD
+742 
-748 DSVLLALAFQKED
+748 DSDQSVEFGLAFQKED
-761 VGVAMTVRCDKWGFA
+761 IGVAMTVRCDKWGFA
-776 SEEEAQDFA
+776 SEEEAKDFA
-785 LSLAKNII
+785 LSLAENII
-793 TQGVIPMEND
+793 TQEVIPMEND
-803 MQILSLPEN
+803 MQVLSLPEN

>member
-57 GGPLLTSGDPGPEV
+57 GGPLLTSGDPGPET

-93 IPHLEFAVSD
+93 IPHLEFAVND
-103 SGIGASVGGVYAA
+103 TGIGRATGGVYA
-116 GEGTQRELTLD
+116 EGVTQRELTLD

-146 TGGALFDENGA
+146 TGGALFHETGD
-157 TLQVM
+157 LMQVW
-162 VAGYDPSI
+162 VIGYSPSA

-188 VLGKEGESGLPNAIE
+188 VLGKEGESGLSNAIE

-214 TVEGVGVRAAQF
+214 TVEGVGVRAAR
-226 PYQDSYIDPVS
+226 SEEEGVYIDPVS
-237 GESTQVDSTLYC
+237 GESRSAQVTLYC
-249 TGCTL
+249 TGYTL
-254 DGASVGLMAIADG
+254 DGTSVGLMAIADG

-299 PKGKDTPNV
+299 PKGSDAPNV

-330 AAYTVETQEEY
+330 APYTVETQEEY

-430 PGPLNWEALRRREL
+430 PGPLDWEALRLREL
-444 SYDIIQKPNN
+444 SYDIIQEPNN

-472 EDGAGERV
+472 EDDAGERV
-480 DLGDNITYQA
+480 DLGDHITYQA
-490 SFQKG
+490 SFQT
-495 EDPMTVTVYGYA
+495 DSLAVTVYGYA
-507 QGAPGDDPTPE
+507 QGAAGDAPTPE
-518 ERQAEALARDE
+518 EQQAEALARDE

-549 GIAGGADSAPQ
+549 GIVGGADSAPQ

-664 WVELSGFPTQE
+664 WVELSGSPTQE
-675 TRSSGISAFTLYLS
+675 TRSTGISAFTLYLA
-689 KGDVPVSEAK
+689 KGDIPVSRAK

-723 EETSLSQ
+723 EETNFSQ

-742 PVYDRD
+742 PVYDHD
-748 DSVLLALAFQKED
+748 DSVLFALAFQKED
-761 VGVAMTVRCDKWGFA
+761 IGVAMTVRCDKWGFA

-785 LSLAKNII
+785 LSLAENII
-793 TQGVIPMEND
+793 TQEVIPMEND
-803 MQILSLPEN
+803 MQVLSLPEN

>member
-78 TGEARAAEQEAPEVP
+78 GEARAEQEAPEVP
-93 IPHLEFAVSD
+93 IPRLEFAVND
-103 SGIGASVGGVYAA
+103 TGIGRATGGVYAA

-132 REQPGLSWMGGYYL
+132 REQPGLSWMGDYYL
-146 TGGALFDENGA
+146 TGTALFDENGG

-180 TESPAFTL
+180 EKTPAFL
-188 VLGKEGESGLPNAIE
+188 LALGQEDLPTQIE
-203 DQLFFLEEPNN
+203 EQLAFLEEPNN

-287 HYGLSLEGLSAE
+287 HYGLSLEGISAE
-299 PKGKDTPNV
+299 PKGKDAPNV

-330 AAYTVETQEEY
+330 APYTAETQEEY

-415 EGSQEIGSRFLVVLR
+415 ENSQEIGSRFLVTLQ
-430 PGPLNWEALRRREL
+430 PGPLDWEALRLREL
-444 SYDIIQKPNN
+444 SYDIIQEPNN
-454 QVNGQDVYAVTT
+454 QVNGQNVYAVTT

-472 EDGAGERV
+472 EDDAGERV
-480 DLGDNITYQA
+480 DLGDHITYQA
-490 SFQKG
+490 SFQT
-495 EDPMTVTVYGYA
+495 DSLAVTVYGYA
-507 QGAPGDDPTPE
+507 QGAAGDAPTPE
-518 ERQAEALARDE
+518 EQQAEALARDE

-560 EESTSSQTESAV
+560 EESTSSQAESAV

-664 WVELSGFPTQE
+664 WVELSGSPTQE
-675 TRSSGISAFTLYLS
+675 TRSTGISAFTLYLA
-689 KGDVPVSEAK
+689 KGDIPVSRAK

-723 EETSLSQ
+723 EETNFSQ

-742 PVYDRD
+742 PVYDHD
-748 DSVLLALAFQKED
+748 DSVLFALAFQKED
-761 VGVAMTVRCDKWGFA
+761 IGVAMTVRCDKWGFA

-785 LSLAKNII
+785 LSLAENII
-793 TQGVIPMEND
+793 TQEVIPMEND
-803 MQILSLPEN
+803 MQVLSLPEN

>member
-47 GLGAGAALLF
+47 GLGTGAALLF

-93 IPHLEFAVSD
+93 IPDLEFAVSD
-103 SGIGASVGGVYAA
+103 SGIGASVGGVYA
-116 GEGTQRELTLD
+116 EGVIQRTLTLD

-132 REQPGLSWMGGYYL
+132 REQPGLSWMGDYYL
-146 TGGALFDENGA
+146 TGTALFDENGG

-180 TESPAFTL
+180 EKTPAFL
-188 VLGKEGESGLPNAIE
+188 LALGQEDLPTQIE
-203 DQLFFLEEPNN
+203 EQLAFLGEPNN

-226 PYQDSYIDPVS
+226 PYQGGYIDPVS
-237 GESTQVDSTLYC
+237 RESTQVDSTLYC
-249 TGCTL
+249 TGYTL
-254 DGASVGLMAIADG
+254 DGASVGLMAVGGD
-267 TALTEEEAQRL
+267 TLTEEEAQHL

-287 HYGLSLEGLSAE
+287 YHGLSLEGISAE

-330 AAYTVETQEEY
+330 APYTVETQEEY

-377 MQSIWGGQLPW
+377 IQSIWGGQLPW
-388 QENLPLAGWAVFDPS
+388 AESLPLAGWAVFGPS

-415 EGSQEIGSRFLVVLR
+415 ENSQEIGSRFLVTLQ
-430 PGPLNWEALRRREL
+430 PGPLDWEALRRREL
-444 SYDIIQKPNN
+444 SYDIIQEPNN
-454 QVNGQDVYAVTT
+454 QVNGQNVYAVTT

-472 EDGAGERV
+472 EDDAGERV
-480 DLGDNITYQA
+480 DLGDHITYQA
-490 SFQKG
+490 SFQT
-495 EDPMTVTVYGYA
+495 DSLAVTVYGYA
-507 QGAPGDDPTPE
+507 QGAAGDTPTPE
-518 ERQAEALARDE
+518 EQQAEALARDE

-549 GIAGGADSAPQ
+549 GIAGGGLPSLSQ
-560 EESTSSQTESAV
+560 EESTSSQPESAV

-723 EETSLSQ
+723 EAVSYHVFTDYTTDYPYPHP
-730 FSTPAEGQPYIP
+730 TPFH
-742 PVYDRD
+742 
-748 DSVLLALAFQKED
+748 DSDQSVEFGLAFQKED
-761 VGVAMTVRCDKWGFA
+761 IGVAMTVRCDKWGFA
-776 SEEEAQDFA
+776 SEEEAKDFA
-785 LSLAKNII
+785 LSLAENII
-793 TQGVIPMEND
+793 TQEVIPMEND
-803 MQILSLPEN
+803 MQVLSLPEN

>member
-93 IPHLEFAVSD
+93 IPDLEFAVND
-103 SGIGASVGGVYAA
+103 TGIGRATGGVYAA

-146 TGGALFDENGA
+146 TGGALFHETGD
-157 TLQVM
+157 LMQVW
-162 VAGYDPSI
+162 VIGYSPSA

-188 VLGKEGESGLPNAIE
+188 VLGKEGESGLSKAIE

-430 PGPLNWEALRRREL
+430 PGPLDWEALRRREL

-472 EDGAGERV
+472 EDDAGERV
-480 DLGDNITYQA
+480 DLGDHITYQA
-490 SFQKG
+490 SFQT
-495 EDPMTVTVYGYA
+495 DSLAVTVYGYA
-507 QGAPGDDPTPE
+507 QGAAGDAPTPE
-518 ERQAEALARDE
+518 EQQAEALARDE

-675 TRSSGISAFTLYLS
+675 TRSTGISAFTLYLA
-689 KGDVPVSEAK
+689 KGDIPVSRAK

-723 EETSLSQ
+723 EETNFSQ

-742 PVYDRD
+742 PVYDHD
-748 DSVLLALAFQKED
+748 DSVLFALAFQKED
-761 VGVAMTVRCDKWGFA
+761 IGVAMTVRCDKWGFA

-785 LSLAKNII
+785 LSLAENII
-793 TQGVIPMEND
+793 TQEVIPMEND
-803 MQILSLPEN
+803 MQVLSLPEN

>member
-78 TGEARAAEQEAPEVP
+78 TGEARAAEQEAQEVP

-103 SGIGASVGGVYAA
+103 SGIGASVGGVYA
-116 GEGTQRELTLD
+116 EGVIQRALTLD

-132 REQPGLSWMGGYYL
+132 REQPGLSWMGDYYL
-146 TGGALFDENGA
+146 TGTALFDENGA

-180 TESPAFTL
+180 EKIPAFL
-188 VLGKEGESGLPNAIE
+188 LALGQEDLPTQIE
-203 DQLFFLEEPNN
+203 EQLAFLEEPNN

-430 PGPLNWEALRRREL
+430 PGPLDWEALRLREL
-444 SYDIIQKPNN
+444 SYDIIQEPNN

-472 EDGAGERV
+472 EDDAGERV
-480 DLGDNITYQA
+480 DQGDHITYQA
-490 SFQKG
+490 SFQT
-495 EDPMTVTVYGYA
+495 DSLAVTVYGYA
-507 QGAPGDDPTPE
+507 QGAAGDTPTPE
-518 ERQAEALARDE
+518 EQQAEALARDE

-535 TVVGRSLYGPLSLE
+535 TVTGRSLYGPLNLE

-560 EESTSSQTESAV
+560 EESTSSQAESAV

-675 TRSSGISAFTLYLS
+675 TRSTGISAFTLYLA
-689 KGDVPVSEAK
+689 KGDIPVSRAK

-723 EETSLSQ
+723 EETNFSQ

-742 PVYDRD
+742 PVYDHD
-748 DSVLLALAFQKED
+748 DSVLFALAFQKED
-761 VGVAMTVRCDKWGFA
+761 IGVAMTVRCDKWGFA

-785 LSLAKNII
+785 LSLAENII
-793 TQGVIPMEND
+793 TQEVIPMEND
-803 MQILSLPEN
+803 MQVLSLPEN

>member
-103 SGIGASVGGVYAA
+103 SGIGASVGGVYA
-116 GEGTQRELTLD
+116 EGVIQRALTLD

-132 REQPGLSWMGGYYL
+132 REQPGLSWMGDYYL
-146 TGGALFDENGA
+146 TGTALFDENGA

-162 VAGYDPSI
+162 VAGYDSSI

-214 TVEGVGVRAAQF
+214 TVEGVGVRAAR
-226 PYQDSYIDPVS
+226 SEEEGVYIDPVS
-237 GESTQVDSTLYC
+237 GESRSAQVTLYC

-299 PKGKDTPNV
+299 PKGKDAPNV

-430 PGPLNWEALRRREL
+430 PGPLDWEALRRREL

-472 EDGAGERV
+472 EDDAGERV
-480 DLGDNITYQA
+480 DLGDHITYQA
-490 SFQKG
+490 SFQT
-495 EDPMTVTVYGYA
+495 DSLAVTVYGYA
-507 QGAPGDDPTPE
+507 QGAAGDAPTPE
-518 ERQAEALARDE
+518 EQQAEALARDA

-560 EESTSSQTESAV
+560 EESTSSQAESAV

-675 TRSSGISAFTLYLS
+675 TRSTGISAFTLYLA
-689 KGDVPVSEAK
+689 KGDIPVSRAK

-723 EETSLSQ
+723 EETNFSQ

-742 PVYDRD
+742 PVYDHD
-748 DSVLLALAFQKED
+748 DSVLFALAFQKED
-761 VGVAMTVRCDKWGFA
+761 IGVAMTVRCDKWGFA

-785 LSLAKNII
+785 LSLAENII
-793 TQGVIPMEND
+793 TQEVIPMEND
-803 MQILSLPEN
+803 MQVLSLPEN

>member
-57 GGPLLTSGDPGPEV
+57 GGPLLTSGDPGPEAA
-71 TTLENAA
+71 TLENAA
-78 TGEARAAEQEAPEVP
+78 GEARAEQEAPEVP
-93 IPHLEFAVSD
+93 IPRLEFAVND
-103 SGIGASVGGVYAA
+103 TGIGQGTGGVYA
-116 GEGTQRELTLD
+116 EGVTQRELTLD

-132 REQPGLSWMGGYYL
+132 REQPGLSWMGDYYL
-146 TGGALFDENGA
+146 TGGALFHETGD
-157 TLQVM
+157 LMQVW
-162 VAGYDPSI
+162 VIGYSPSA

-214 TVEGVGVRAAQF
+214 TVEGVGVGAAR
-226 PYQDSYIDPVS
+226 SEEEGVYIDPVS
-237 GESTQVDSTLYC
+237 GESRSAQVTLYC

-287 HYGLSLEGLSAE
+287 HYGLSLEGISAE
-299 PKGKDTPNV
+299 PKGKDAPNV

-330 AAYTVETQEEY
+330 APYTAETQEEY

-430 PGPLNWEALRRREL
+430 PGPLDWEALRLREL

-472 EDGAGERV
+472 EDDAGEGV
-480 DLGDNITYQA
+480 DLGDHITYQA
-490 SFQKG
+490 SFQT
-495 EDPMTVTVYGYA
+495 DSLAVTVYGYA
-507 QGAPGDDPTPE
+507 QGAAGDTPTPE
-518 ERQAEALARDE
+518 EQQAEALARDE

-560 EESTSSQTESAV
+560 EESSASSQSESAV
-572 SSEIEENESTEG
+572 PSEIEENESTEG

-675 TRSSGISAFTLYLS
+675 TRSTGINAFTLYLS
-689 KGDVPVSEAK
+689 KGDIPVARAK

-785 LSLAKNII
+785 LSLAENII
-793 TQGVIPMEND
+793 TQEVIPMEND

>member
-93 IPHLEFAVSD
+93 IPDLEFAVND
-103 SGIGASVGGVYAA
+103 TGIGRATGGVYA
-116 GEGTQRELTLD
+116 EGVTQRELTLD

-146 TGGALFDENGA
+146 TGGALFHETGD
-157 TLQVM
+157 LMQVW
-162 VAGYDPSI
+162 VIGYSPSA

-188 VLGKEGESGLPNAIE
+188 VLGKEGESGLSNAIE

-214 TVEGVGVRAAQF
+214 TVEGVGVRAAR
-226 PYQDSYIDPVS
+226 SEEEGVYIDPVS
-237 GESTQVDSTLYC
+237 GESRSAQVTLYC
-249 TGCTL
+249 TGYTL
-254 DGASVGLMAIADG
+254 DGTSVGLMAIADG

-287 HYGLSLEGLSAE
+287 HYGLSLEGISAE
-299 PKGKDTPNV
+299 PKGKDAPNV

-330 AAYTVETQEEY
+330 APYTAETQEEY

-430 PGPLNWEALRRREL
+430 PGPLDWEALRRREL
-444 SYDIIQKPNN
+444 SYDIIQEPNN
-454 QVNGQDVYAVTT
+454 QVNGQNVYAVTT

-472 EDGAGERV
+472 EDDAGERV
-480 DLGDNITYQA
+480 DLGDHITYQA
-490 SFQKG
+490 SFQT
-495 EDPMTVTVYGYA
+495 DSLAVTVYGYA
-507 QGAPGDDPTPE
+507 QGAAGDAPTPE
-518 ERQAEALARDE
+518 EQQAEALARDE

-560 EESTSSQTESAV
+560 EESTSSQAESAV

-636 LDQDFLPNQ
+636 LNQDFLPNQ

-664 WVELSGFPTQE
+664 WVELSGFTTQE
-675 TRSSGISAFTLYLS
+675 TRSTGISAFTLYLS

-723 EETSLSQ
+723 EETNFSQ

-742 PVYDRD
+742 PVYDHD
-748 DSVLLALAFQKED
+748 DSVLFALAFQKED
-761 VGVAMTVRCDKWGFA
+761 IGVAMTVRCDKWGFA

-785 LSLAKNII
+785 LSLAENII
-793 TQGVIPMEND
+793 TQEVIPMEND
-803 MQILSLPEN
+803 MQVLSLPEN

>member
-57 GGPLLTSGDPGPEV
+57 GGPLLASGDPGPET

-103 SGIGASVGGVYAA
+103 SGIGASVGGVYA
-116 GEGTQRELTLD
+116 EGVIQRALTLD

-132 REQPGLSWMGGYYL
+132 REQPGLSWMGDYYL
-146 TGGALFDENGA
+146 TGTALFDENGA

-180 TESPAFTL
+180 EKIPAFL
-188 VLGKEGESGLPNAIE
+188 LALGQEDLPTQIE
-203 DQLFFLEEPNN
+203 EQLAFLEEPNN

-430 PGPLNWEALRRREL
+430 PGPLDWEALRRREL

-472 EDGAGERV
+472 EDDAGERV
-480 DLGDNITYQA
+480 DLGDHIVYQA
-490 SFQKG
+490 SFQK
-495 EDPMTVTVYGYA
+495 DSLAVTVYGYA
-507 QGAPGDDPTPE
+507 QGAAGDDPTPE
-518 ERQAEALARDE
+518 EQTAEALARDK

-535 TVVGRSLYGPLSLE
+535 TVTGRSLYGPLSLE

-560 EESTSSQTESAV
+560 EESSASSQSESAV
-572 SSEIEENESTEG
+572 PSEIEENESTEG

-723 EETSLSQ
+723 EAVSYHVFTDYTTDYPYPHP
-730 FSTPAEGQPYIP
+730 TPFH
-742 PVYDRD
+742 
-748 DSVLLALAFQKED
+748 DSDQSVEFGLAFQKED
-761 VGVAMTVRCDKWGFA
+761 IGVAMTVRCDKWGFA
-776 SEEEAQDFA
+776 SEEEAKDFA
-785 LSLAKNII
+785 LSLAENII
-793 TQGVIPMEND
+793 TQEVIPMEND
-803 MQILSLPEN
+803 MQVLSLPEN

>member
-180 TESPAFTL
+180 EKTPAFL
-188 VLGKEGESGLPNAIE
+188 LALGQEDLPTQIE
-203 DQLFFLEEPNN
+203 EQLAFLGEPNN

-299 PKGKDTPNV
+299 PKGKDIPNV

-341 GSYEEFLQAME
+341 GSYGEFLQAME

-430 PGPLNWEALRRREL
+430 PGPLDWEALRRREL

-454 QVNGQDVYAVTT
+454 QVNGQNVYAVTT

-472 EDGAGERV
+472 EDDAGERV
-480 DLGDNITYQA
+480 DLGDHITYQA
-490 SFQKG
+490 SFQT
-495 EDPMTVTVYGYA
+495 DSLAVTVYGYA
-507 QGAPGDDPTPE
+507 QGAAGDAPTPE
-518 ERQAEALARDE
+518 EQQAEALARDE

-723 EETSLSQ
+723 EAVSYHVFTDYTTDYPYPHP
-730 FSTPAEGQPYIP
+730 TPFH
-742 PVYDRD
+742 
-748 DSVLLALAFQKED
+748 DSDQSVEFGLAFQKED
-761 VGVAMTVRCDKWGFA
+761 IGVAMTVRCDKWGFA

>member
-8 QALNDIDER
+8 QALNDIDEQ

-32 RHPVWALAAGLALCL
+32 RHPVWALAAGLVLCL

-78 TGEARAAEQEAPEVP
+78 GEARAEQEAPEVP
-93 IPHLEFAVSD
+93 IPHLEFAVND
-103 SGIGASVGGVYAA
+103 TGIGQGTGGVYA
-116 GEGTQRELTLD
+116 EGVTQRELTLD

-146 TGGALFDENGA
+146 TGGALFHETGD
-157 TLQVM
+157 LMQVW
-162 VAGYDPSI
+162 VIGYSPSA

-188 VLGKEGESGLPNAIE
+188 VLGKEGESGLSNAIE

-237 GESTQVDSTLYC
+237 GGSTQVDSTLYC

-472 EDGAGERV
+472 EDDAGERA
-480 DLGDNITYQA
+480 DLGDHITYQA

-518 ERQAEALARDE
+518 EQQAEALARDE

-549 GIAGGADSAPQ
+549 GIAGRADSAPQ
-560 EESTSSQTESAV
+560 EESSASSQSESAV
-572 SSEIEENESTEG
+572 PSEIEENESSEG

-592 FNTSEYIPYME
+592 FNTSEYITYMN
-603 EQTQLYQHYAEAEQR
+603 EQTHLYQHYAEAEQR
-618 GETWSVS
+618 GEPWLGS

-636 LDQDFLPNQ
+636 LNQDFLPNQ

-723 EETSLSQ
+723 EAVSYHVFTDYTTDYPYPHP
-730 FSTPAEGQPYIP
+730 TPFH
-742 PVYDRD
+742 
-748 DSVLLALAFQKED
+748 DSDQSVEFGLAFQKED
-761 VGVAMTVRCDKWGFA
+761 IGVAMTVRCDKWGFA
-776 SEEEAQDFA
+776 SEEEAKDFA
-785 LSLAKNII
+785 LSLAENII
-793 TQGVIPMEND
+793 TQEVIPMEND
-803 MQILSLPEN
+803 MQVLSLPEN

>member
-93 IPHLEFAVSD
+93 IPDLEFAVND
-103 SGIGASVGGVYAA
+103 TGIGRATGGVYAA

-146 TGGALFDENGA
+146 TGTALFDENGG

-214 TVEGVGVRAAQF
+214 TVEGVGVRAAR
-226 PYQDSYIDPVS
+226 SEEEGVYIDPVS
-237 GESTQVDSTLYC
+237 GESRSAQVTLYC

-299 PKGKDTPNV
+299 PKGKDAPNV

-415 EGSQEIGSRFLVVLR
+415 ENSQEIGSRFLVTLQ
-430 PGPLNWEALRRREL
+430 PGPLDWEALRLREL
-444 SYDIIQKPNN
+444 SYDIIQEPNN
-454 QVNGQDVYAVTT
+454 QVNGQNVYAVTT

-472 EDGAGERV
+472 EDDAGERV
-480 DLGDNITYQA
+480 DLGDHITYQA
-490 SFQKG
+490 SFQT
-495 EDPMTVTVYGYA
+495 DSLAVTVYGYA
-507 QGAPGDDPTPE
+507 QGAAGDAPTPE
-518 ERQAEALARDE
+518 EQQAEALARDE

-560 EESTSSQTESAV
+560 EESTSSQAESAV

-664 WVELSGFPTQE
+664 WVELSGSPTQE
-675 TRSSGISAFTLYLS
+675 TRSTGISAFTLYLA
-689 KGDVPVSEAK
+689 KGDIPVSRAK

-723 EETSLSQ
+723 EETNFSQ

-742 PVYDRD
+742 PVYDHD
-748 DSVLLALAFQKED
+748 DSVLFALAFQKED
-761 VGVAMTVRCDKWGFA
+761 IGVAMTVRCDKWGFA
-776 SEEEAQDFA
+776 SEEEAKDFA
-785 LSLAKNII
+785 LSLAENII
-793 TQGVIPMEND
+793 TQEVIPMEND
-803 MQILSLPEN
+803 MQVLSLPEN

>member
-103 SGIGASVGGVYAA
+103 SGIGASVGGVYA
-116 GEGTQRELTLD
+116 EGVIQRALTLD

-132 REQPGLSWMGGYYL
+132 REQPGLSWMGDYYL
-146 TGGALFDENGA
+146 TGTALFDENGG

-180 TESPAFTL
+180 EKTPAFL
-188 VLGKEGESGLPNAIE
+188 LALGQEDLPTQIE
-203 DQLFFLEEPNN
+203 EQLAFLEEPNN

-226 PYQDSYIDPVS
+226 PYQGGYIDPVS
-237 GESTQVDSTLYC
+237 GETIQVDSTLYC
-249 TGCTL
+249 TGYTL
-254 DGASVGLMAIADG
+254 DGANVGLMAVGGD
-267 TALTEEEAQRL
+267 TLTEEEAQHL

-287 HYGLSLEGLSAE
+287 YHGLSLEDISAE

-330 AAYTVETQEEY
+330 APYTVETQEEY

-377 MQSIWGGQLPW
+377 IQSIWGGQLPW
-388 QENLPLAGWAVFDPS
+388 AESLPLAGWAVFGPS

-415 EGSQEIGSRFLVVLR
+415 ENSQEIGSRFLVTLQ
-430 PGPLNWEALRRREL
+430 PGPLDWEALRLREL
-444 SYDIIQKPNN
+444 SYDIIQEPNN

-466 ALDQFY
+466 ALDRFY
-472 EDGAGERV
+472 EDDAGERV
-480 DLGDNITYQA
+480 DLGNHITYQA
-490 SFQKG
+490 SFQT
-495 EDPMTVTVYGYA
+495 DSLAVTVYGYA
-507 QGAPGDDPTPE
+507 QGAAGDDPTPE
-518 ERQAEALARDE
+518 EQMAEALARDE

-535 TVVGRSLYGPLSLE
+535 TVTGRSLYGPLSLE
-549 GIAGGADSAPQ
+549 GIAGGADSSPFSQ
-560 EESTSSQTESAV
+560 EESAASSQAESAV
-572 SSEIEENESTEG
+572 SSEIEENESSEG

-592 FNTSEYIPYME
+592 FNTSEYITYMN
-603 EQTQLYQHYAEAEQR
+603 EQTHLYQHYAEAEQR
-618 GETWSVS
+618 GEPWLGS

-636 LDQDFLPNQ
+636 LNQDFLPNQ

-675 TRSSGISAFTLYLS
+675 TRSTGINAFTLYLAE
-689 KGDVPVSEAK
+689 GDIPVARAK

-723 EETSLSQ
+723 EAVSYHVFTDYTTDYPYPHP
-730 FSTPAEGQPYIP
+730 TPFH
-742 PVYDRD
+742 
-748 DSVLLALAFQKED
+748 DSDQSVEFGLAFQKED
-761 VGVAMTVRCDKWGFA
+761 IGVAMTVRCDKWGFA
-776 SEEEAQDFA
+776 SEEEAKDFA
-785 LSLAKNII
+785 LSLAENII
-793 TQGVIPMEND
+793 TQEVIPMEND
-803 MQILSLPEN
+803 MQVLSLPEN

>member
-103 SGIGASVGGVYAA
+103 SGIGASVGGVYA
-116 GEGTQRELTLD
+116 EGVIQRALTLD

-132 REQPGLSWMGGYYL
+132 REQPGLSWMGDYYL
-146 TGGALFDENGA
+146 TGTALFDENGA

-180 TESPAFTL
+180 EKIPAFL
-188 VLGKEGESGLPNAIE
+188 LALGQEDLPTQIE
-203 DQLFFLEEPNN
+203 EQLAFLEEPNN

-430 PGPLNWEALRRREL
+430 PGPLDWEALRRREL
-444 SYDIIQKPNN
+444 SYDIIQEPNN
-454 QVNGQDVYAVTT
+454 QVNDQDVYAVTT

-472 EDGAGERV
+472 EDDAGERV
-480 DLGDNITYQA
+480 DLGDHITYQA
-490 SFQKG
+490 SFQT
-495 EDPMTVTVYGYA
+495 DSLAVTVYGYA
-507 QGAPGDDPTPE
+507 QGAAGDTPTPE
-518 ERQAEALARDE
+518 EQQAEALARDE

-549 GIAGGADSAPQ
+549 GIAGGGLPSLSQ
-560 EESTSSQTESAV
+560 EESSSSQAESGAP
-572 SSEIEENESTEG
+572 SEIEENESTEG

-625 RGLEEDELNFL
+625 RSLEEDELNFL
-636 LDQDFLPNQ
+636 LNQDFLPNQ

-675 TRSSGISAFTLYLS
+675 TRSSGISAFTLYLAE
-689 KGDVPVSEAK
+689 GDIPVARAK

-761 VGVAMTVRCDKWGFA
+761 IGVAMTVRCDKWGFA
-776 SEEEAQDFA
+776 SEEEAKDFA
-785 LSLAKNII
+785 LSLAENII
-793 TQGVIPMEND
+793 TQEVIPMEND
-803 MQILSLPEN
+803 MQVLSLPEN

>member
-78 TGEARAAEQEAPEVP
+78 GEARAEQEAPEVP
-93 IPHLEFAVSD
+93 IPRLEFAVND
-103 SGIGASVGGVYAA
+103 TGIGRATGGVYAA

-132 REQPGLSWMGGYYL
+132 REQPGLSWMGDYYL
-146 TGGALFDENGA
+146 TGTALFDENGG

-180 TESPAFTL
+180 EKTPAFL
-188 VLGKEGESGLPNAIE
+188 LALGQEDLPTQIE
-203 DQLFFLEEPNN
+203 EQLAFLGEPNN

-430 PGPLNWEALRRREL
+430 PGPLDWEALRRREL

-472 EDGAGERV
+472 EDDAGERV
-480 DLGDNITYQA
+480 DLGDHIVYQA
-490 SFQKG
+490 SFQK
-495 EDPMTVTVYGYA
+495 DSLAVTVYGYA
-507 QGAPGDDPTPE
+507 QGAAGDDPTPE
-518 ERQAEALARDE
+518 EQTAEALARDK

-535 TVVGRSLYGPLSLE
+535 TVTGRSLYGPLSLE

-664 WVELSGFPTQE
+664 WVELSGSPTQE
-675 TRSSGISAFTLYLS
+675 TRSTGISAFTLYLA
-689 KGDVPVSEAK
+689 KGDIPVSRAK

-723 EETSLSQ
+723 EETNFSQ

-742 PVYDRD
+742 PVYDHD
-748 DSVLLALAFQKED
+748 DSVLFALAFQKED
-761 VGVAMTVRCDKWGFA
+761 IGVAMTVRCDKWGFA

-785 LSLAKNII
+785 LSLAENII
-793 TQGVIPMEND
+793 TQEVIPMEND
-803 MQILSLPEN
+803 MQVLSLPEN

>member
-93 IPHLEFAVSD
+93 IPHLEFAVND
-103 SGIGASVGGVYAA
+103 TGIGQGTGGVYA
-116 GEGTQRELTLD
+116 EGVTQRELTLD

-132 REQPGLSWMGGYYL
+132 REQPGLSWMGDYYL
-146 TGGALFDENGA
+146 TGTALFDENGG

-180 TESPAFTL
+180 EKTPAFL
-188 VLGKEGESGLPNAIE
+188 LALGQEDLPTQIE
-203 DQLFFLEEPNN
+203 EQLAFLEEPNN

-472 EDGAGERV
+472 EDDAGERV
-480 DLGDNITYQA
+480 DLGDHITYQA
-490 SFQKG
+490 SFQT
-495 EDPMTVTVYGYA
+495 DSLAVTVYGYA
-507 QGAPGDDPTPE
+507 QGAAGDAPTPE
-518 ERQAEALARDE
+518 EQQAEALARDE

-549 GIAGGADSAPQ
+549 GIAGGGLPSLSQ

-723 EETSLSQ
+723 EAVSYHVFTDYTTDYPYPHP
-730 FSTPAEGQPYIP
+730 TPFH
-742 PVYDRD
+742 
-748 DSVLLALAFQKED
+748 DSDQSVEFGLAFQKED
-761 VGVAMTVRCDKWGFA
+761 IGVAMTVRCDKWGFA
-776 SEEEAQDFA
+776 SEEEAKDFA
-785 LSLAKNII
+785 LSLAENII
-793 TQGVIPMEND
+793 TQEVIPMEND
-803 MQILSLPEN
+803 MQVLSLPEN

>member
-93 IPHLEFAVSD
+93 IPHLEFAVND
-103 SGIGASVGGVYAA
+103 TGIGRATGGVYAA

-146 TGGALFDENGA
+146 TGGALFHETGD
-157 TLQVM
+157 LMQVW
-162 VAGYDPSI
+162 VIGYSPSA

-430 PGPLNWEALRRREL
+430 PGPLDWEALRRREL

-472 EDGAGERV
+472 EDDAGERV
-480 DLGDNITYQA
+480 DLGDHIVYQA
-490 SFQKG
+490 SFQK
-495 EDPMTVTVYGYA
+495 DSLAVTVYGYA
-507 QGAPGDDPTPE
+507 QGAAGDDPTPE
-518 ERQAEALARDE
+518 EQTAEALARDK

-535 TVVGRSLYGPLSLE
+535 TVTGRSLYGPLSLE

-675 TRSSGISAFTLYLS
+675 TRSTGISAFTLYLA
-689 KGDVPVSEAK
+689 KGDIPVSRAK

-723 EETSLSQ
+723 EETNFSQ

-742 PVYDRD
+742 PVYDHD
-748 DSVLLALAFQKED
+748 DSVLFALAFQKED
-761 VGVAMTVRCDKWGFA
+761 IGVAMTVRCDKWGFA
-776 SEEEAQDFA
+776 SEEEAQGFA
-785 LSLAKNII
+785 LNLAENII
-793 TQGVIPMEND
+793 TQEVIPMEND
-803 MQILSLPEN
+803 MQVLSLPEN